1 MHDMDGTLWLTDYQR
16 QVAELLKDWRAP
28 DPEATAEGGDP
39 YEWEIIWTGL
49 VFTIARRLKIKPAIL
64 FVEYCKGTAVESTV
78 DRNVEVLIPV
88 RFYGDVDFLISALEL
103 DGIL

>member
-28 DPEATAEGGDP
+28 EPDVEGDP
-39 YEWEIIWTGL
+39 CEWEIIWTGL

-64 FVEYCKGTAVESTV
+64 FVEYCKGVTVESIV
-78 DRNVEVLIPV
+78 DKNIEVLIPV
-88 RFYGDVDFLISALEL
+88 RFYGDVDLLISALEL
-103 DGIL
+103 DGVL